1 MSNLRKKNESVTIQR
16 IKKLLDAQNMKQQD
30 LANRLNCQSSTV
42 SLMLSGKR
50 DITKETI
57 VLLSNLFNVSTDYL
71 LGLSDVSSKNPDVLM
86 ICEYT
91 GLSESAV
98 ENLHSILPS
107 KTNRDSL
114 FYLKSLNLLLEST
127 EGIHSFI
134 HFLQLLF
141 HCLVIENT
149 ILHSEE
155 IKRETIEII
164 RTIEEKI
171 DLYDKKT
178 DGSFTDLCVK
188 LHHIYFIKSFY
199 NKKMNKLIT
208 EMNTEDIFEVNVDVT
223 ISKIRE
229 MRKEM
234 ERELEEINNEYLSLS
249 FELEQRF
256 PEIDVQKLIEDYL
269 DNIVEKKSIESDLLE
284 EITVREARYNE
295 VREYINYIARTKKDI
310 MEEEIMNELDDRV
323 SHKDD
328 SFENYLKYHMRGF
341 LSV

>member
-127 EGIHSFI
+127 EGIH
-134 HFLQLLF
+134 FLQLLF

-171 DLYDKKT
+171 KR
-178 DGSFTDLCVK
+178 C
-188 LHHIYFIKSFY
+188 
-199 NKKMNKLIT
+199 
-208 EMNTEDIFEVNVDVT
+208 
-223 ISKIRE
+223 
-229 MRKEM
+229 RK
-234 ERELEEINNEYLSLS
+234 
-249 FELEQRF
+249 
-256 PEIDVQKLIEDYL
+256 
-269 DNIVEKKSIESDLLE
+269 
-284 EITVREARYNE
+284 
-295 VREYINYIARTKKDI
+295 
-310 MEEEIMNELDDRV
+310 
-323 SHKDD
+323 
-328 SFENYLKYHMRGF
+328 
-341 LSV
+341 